1 LAEGGGGDE
10 RKGGVG
16 REVNPMGA
24 HVIIHWRPDAS
35 LKARETILRLA
46 SEMKWRLAES
56 SVTVV
61 SFGQGA
67 KAALGDRRGGE
78 VLQPSELAGR

>member
-1 LAEGGGGDE
+1 
-10 RKGGVG
+10 
-16 REVNPMGA
+16 MGA

-46 SEMKWRLAES
+46 SEMKWRVAES

-61 SFGQGA
+61 SFLA
-67 KAALGDRRGGE
+67 KVRKRRLSVADDMTGLGSARSVR
-78 VLQPSELAGR
+78 